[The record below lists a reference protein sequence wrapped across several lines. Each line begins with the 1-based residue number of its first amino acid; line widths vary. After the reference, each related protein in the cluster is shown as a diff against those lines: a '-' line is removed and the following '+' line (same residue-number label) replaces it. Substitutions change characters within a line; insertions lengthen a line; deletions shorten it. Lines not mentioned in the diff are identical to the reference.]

1 MIYQATPDY
10 YNDVIAHRDHKYI
23 SKHRGRTGKWI
34 YKYYSNK
41 SKKAEKR
48 AKQYRDE
55 LYNVANYQNMPVWA
69 ETPNI
74 RKNYKD
80 KAGRNLGLFEYR
92 TADKFNTPLQRSGRP
107 SSAGWDSGREGSKNV
122 KTTKVTLPKKP
133 KHGGYTSSSN
143 ASQTKKKVST
153 TRVGLNNASRKG
165 YSSSTSGSQSKKS
178 VETTKINRNKARLAR
193 EANFV
198 TRKRKKNKRISG
210 VGKGIGNSSAYTVT
224 MPSRRKSN

>member
-41 SKKAEKR
+41 SKKAEKQ

-107 SSAGWDSGREGSKNV
+107 SSAGWDSGREGSRN
-122 KTTKVTLPKKP
+122 KK
-133 KHGGYTSSSN
+133 
-143 ASQTKKKVST
+143 
-153 TRVGLNNASRKG
+153 
-165 YSSSTSGSQSKKS
+165 
-178 VETTKINRNKARLAR
+178 TTKINYSQIRSRIDRKNQTTSNFNNRKASQAASAANRKANAQKKLASLKRSLKEERKYTNSSKKSNMTSTERFNERMRQKAANKKRFA
-193 EANFV
+193 
-198 TRKRKKNKRISG
+198 TYQRKKKAIR
-210 VGKGIGNSSAYTVT
+210 
-224 MPSRRKSN
+224 

>member
-10 YNDVIAHRDHKYI
+10 YNDVIAHKDHKYI

-41 SKKAEKR
+41 SKKAEKQ

-107 SSAGWDSGREGSKNV
+107 SSAGWDSGREGSRN
-122 KTTKVTLPKKP
+122 KK
-133 KHGGYTSSSN
+133 
-143 ASQTKKKVST
+143 
-153 TRVGLNNASRKG
+153 
-165 YSSSTSGSQSKKS
+165 
-178 VETTKINRNKARLAR
+178 TTKINYSQIRSRIDRKNQTTSNFNNRKASQATSAANRKANAQKKLASLKRSLKEERKYTNSSKKSNMTSTERFNERMRQKAANKKRFA
-193 EANFV
+193 
-198 TRKRKKNKRISG
+198 TYQRKKKAIR
-210 VGKGIGNSSAYTVT
+210 
-224 MPSRRKSN
+224 

>member
-10 YNDVIAHRDHKYI
+10 YNDVIAHKDHKYI

-41 SKKAEKR
+41 SKKAEKQ

-107 SSAGWDSGREGSKNV
+107 SSAGWDSGREGSRN
-122 KTTKVTLPKKP
+122 KK
-133 KHGGYTSSSN
+133 
-143 ASQTKKKVST
+143 
-153 TRVGLNNASRKG
+153 
-165 YSSSTSGSQSKKS
+165 
-178 VETTKINRNKARLAR
+178 TTKINYSQIRSRIDKKNQTTSNFNNRKASQAASAANRKANAQKKLASLKRSLKEERKYTNSSKKSNMTSTERFNERMRQKAANKKRFA
-193 EANFV
+193 
-198 TRKRKKNKRISG
+198 TYQRKKKAIR
-210 VGKGIGNSSAYTVT
+210 
-224 MPSRRKSN
+224 

>member
-10 YNDVIAHRDHKYI
+10 YNDVIAHKDHKYI

-41 SKKAEKR
+41 SKKAEKQ

-80 KAGRNLGLFEYR
+80 ETGRKLGLFEYR
-92 TADKFNTPLQRSGRP
+92 TSDKFNTPLQRSGRP
-107 SSAGWDSGREGSKNV
+107 SSAGWDSGREGSRN
-122 KTTKVTLPKKP
+122 KK
-133 KHGGYTSSSN
+133 
-143 ASQTKKKVST
+143 
-153 TRVGLNNASRKG
+153 
-165 YSSSTSGSQSKKS
+165 
-178 VETTKINRNKARLAR
+178 TTKINYSQIRSRIDKKNQTTSNFNNRKASQAESAANRKANAQKKLASLKR
-193 EANFV
+193 SLKEERKYTNSSKKSNMTSTERFNERMRQKEANKKRFA
-198 TRKRKKNKRISG
+198 TYQRKKKAIR
-210 VGKGIGNSSAYTVT
+210 
-224 MPSRRKSN
+224 

>member
-41 SKKAEKR
+41 SKKAEKQ

-80 KAGRNLGLFEYR
+80 KAGRKLGLFEYR
-92 TADKFNTPLQRSGRP
+92 TSDKFNTPLQRSGRP
-107 SSAGWDSGREGSKNV
+107 SSAGWDSGRTGSRN
-122 KTTKVTLPKKP
+122 KK
-133 KHGGYTSSSN
+133 
-143 ASQTKKKVST
+143 
-153 TRVGLNNASRKG
+153 
-165 YSSSTSGSQSKKS
+165 
-178 VETTKINRNKARLAR
+178 TTKINYSQIRSRIDKKNQTISNFNNRKASQAASAANRKANAQKKLASLKRSLKEERKYTNSSKKSNMTSTERFNERMRQKAANKKRFA
-193 EANFV
+193 
-198 TRKRKKNKRISG
+198 TYQRKKKAIR
-210 VGKGIGNSSAYTVT
+210 
-224 MPSRRKSN
+224 